1 MTKVVLDMDFV
12 CLTGGAEGNKF
23 EGSLILIYHI
33 RLALLTAS
41 GATQLEEESR

>member
-23 EGSLILIYHI
+23 EGSLIYHI

-41 GATQLEEESR
+41 GATQLEEEGR